1 LQVIKMNDE
10 SNVMEMEK
18 QEVALNEEMER
29 TRECPCYIPRADI
42 YETDE
47 QIVVVADMPGAT
59 PDSVEILLEKDFLA
73 LSSNVDL
80 PDYAGYTLV
89 YGEYEV
95 GDYQRRF
102 KLSDAID
109 REQIEAVVRDGV
121 LQLTLPKAAPAKA
134 KKISVRAG

>member
-1 LQVIKMNDE
+1 MKRWSGPGNAPVISRGQISTRQM
-10 SNVMEMEK
+10 SRSSSSPICR
-18 QEVALNEEMER
+18 APRLN
-29 TRECPCYIPRADI
+29 
-42 YETDE
+42 
-47 QIVVVADMPGAT
+47 
-59 PDSVEILLEKDFLA
+59 SVEILLEKDFLA